1 MIRMNRSWRIAAAAT
16 AAGLS
21 LAACGTTDDSG
32 DGGDGGDAGGSKDC
46 NAKIAYVGP
55 LTGDYAN
62 LGANMINGVKLAVK
76 QFEEKN
82 SDCKIELE
90 ESDSQGA
97 PEKATPLVAKL
108 VQDQDVIGVV
118 GPSFS
123 GETEATGAT
132 FAEAGLVTVSPSATN
147 PGLSQNGWDT
157 FHRVL
162 GNDDTQ
168 APAAAKYI
176 SDTVGAKK
184 VFVVDDASEY
194 GKFIAD
200 GVNKALGDLVIGKD
214 TVQQKQD
221 DFSAT
226 VTKVK
231 SSGADALWYG
241 GYYTEAGKLAKQL
254 KNGGWEGQF
263 VSGDGSLDKGFV
275 EEAGSAG
282 DGAVLTC
289 PCAPADE
296 EFTKAYEE
304 VSGGAEPGT
313 YSTEAYDATN
323 VLLQGIA
330 EGNTDRKSLLDWV
343 NNYDA
348 PGITKDIKFDES
360 GEVAEVTVYAYKV
373 EGGKIQP
380 GEPIE

>member
-1 MIRMNRSWRIAAAAT
+1 MIRTNRTWRVAAAAA
-16 AAGLS
+16 AAGLT
-21 LAACGTTDDSG
+21 LAACGTTEDSSDDNA
-32 DGGDGGDAGGSKDC
+32 DGGSGSGGDCSGT
-46 NAKIAYVGP
+46 IAYVGP

-62 LGANMINGVKLAVK
+62 LGQNMLNGANLALE
-76 QFEEKN
+76 QFKEEN
-82 SDCKIELE
+82 PDCDVTLKEV
-90 ESDSQGA
+90 DSQGD
-97 PEKATPLVAKL
+97 PEKATPLVSDL
-108 VQDQDVIGVV
+108 VQDQEVIGVV

-123 GETEATGAT
+123 GETEATGPT

-176 SDTVGAKK
+176 SDTLGAQK

-194 GKFIAD
+194 GKFIAE
-200 GVNKALGDLVIGKD
+200 GVAGELGDLVIDTD
-214 TVQQKQD
+214 TVQQKQK

-231 SSGADALWYG
+231 SSGADALFYG
-241 GYYTEAGKLAKQL
+241 GYYAEAGKLAKQL
-254 KNGGWEGQF
+254 KNGGWEGTF

-296 EFTKAYEE
+296 EFTSAYTEL
-304 VSGGAEPGT
+304 SGAEPGT

-323 VLLQGIA
+323 ILLSGIA
-330 EGNTDRKSLLDWV
+330 EGNTDRESLLEWV
-343 NNYDA
+343 NGYDDA
-348 PGITKDIKFDES
+348 GITKQIKFDET
-360 GEVAEVTVYAYKV
+360 GEVSEVTVYAYKV
-373 EGGKIQP
+373 EGGEIQP